1 MEACVNSSEL
11 KRQVVAEEG
20 KKGDN
25 SLSFH
30 VVCFVSNTDYKLES
44 TGNEG
49 TYNLDSSFVVDPSY
63 DKDLKKGILDVTD
76 SFDSFRKMT
85 DFYFPL
91 DFEDP
96 LCQTLT
102 FFDFYANHDEQVART
117 FLCCCSDS
125 QSSHQ
130 AYF

>member
-1 MEACVNSSEL
+1 M
-11 KRQVVAEEG
+11 QVVGEEG

-25 SLSFH
+25 SSSFH
-30 VVCFVSNTDYKLES
+30 VVYLVSNTDYKLES
-44 TGNEG
+44 TENEG
-49 TYNLDSSFVVDPSY
+49 TYNLDSSFVVADPSC
-63 DKDLKKGILDVTD
+63 DKDLKKGILDVMD
-76 SFDSFRKMT
+76 SFDSFHKMT

-96 LCQTLT
+96 LGQTLT
-102 FFDFYANHDEQVART
+102 FFGFYANHDEQVSLT
-117 FLCCCSDS
+117 FLCCCSDP

>member
-1 MEACVNSSEL
+1 VEACVNSAGF
-11 KRQVVAEEG
+11 KRQVVGEG

-25 SLSFH
+25 SPSFH
-30 VVCFVSNTDYKLES
+30 VVGFVSNTDYKLES

-49 TYNLDSSFVVDPSY
+49 TYNLDSSFVVVDPSC

-91 DFEDP
+91 DFEDS
-96 LCQTLT
+96 LGQTLT
-102 FFDFYANHDEQVART
+102 FFGFYDHDEQVART
-117 FLCCCSDS
+117 FLCCCSDP